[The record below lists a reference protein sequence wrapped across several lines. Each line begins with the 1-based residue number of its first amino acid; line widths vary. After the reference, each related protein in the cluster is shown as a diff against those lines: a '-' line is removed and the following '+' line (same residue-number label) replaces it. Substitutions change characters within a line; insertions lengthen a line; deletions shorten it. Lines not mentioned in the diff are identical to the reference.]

1 MGCTRE
7 RRHKKQFPLGEGVLL
22 HSVMKLVTRA
32 FSHWQFFQMSALAKL
47 LGFDRSAPR
56 TAAWPGPQP
65 GVSPLLAPQTPAHP
79 SG

>member
-1 MGCTRE
+1 M
-7 RRHKKQFPLGEGVLL
+7 LL

-47 LGFDRSAPR
+47 LGFDRPAPT

-65 GVSPLLAPQTPAHP
+65 GVSPLLARRHLHILVAKRRHWRRSSCPAEP
-79 SG
+79 